1 MDAIFHPTGRR
12 GSGEAGY
19 NTYMDLEKLQATL
32 DALHQPAYRYKQ
44 IKLAVYRDL
53 KDSFDAIDNIPLAL
67 RQDLDR
73 LVPFSEL
80 TLTTEQKSRDGSV
93 KALFAT
99 LDSVSIESVLI
110 PYSDGTRTVC
120 VSTEAGCQA
129 NCAFCA
135 TGHLGFTRVLT
146 PFEIVEQVLSF
157 ARALKANGERV
168 TNVVFMGEGEP
179 FLNYDN
185 VKNAILLL
193 NDKDG
198 FNLGQR
204 RISVS
209 TSGIVPGIERFG
221 GEDWQVN
228 LAISLHAPVNG
239 LRSTLMPINR
249 TYPLE
254 QLMPALDAYVAKTNR
269 KLMIEYLMLGGLNDS
284 AHNADALADLIHK
297 YKEFLRLSVV
307 NLIVYNPVKD
317 SSGRPDRFKAPRPAS
332 LRAFGEILTKREI
345 DWTRRASFGSD
356 ISGACGQLA
365 GDATPDAEEMGNLPS
380 A

>member
-1 MDAIFHPTGRR
+1 
-12 GSGEAGY
+12 
-19 NTYMDLEKLQATL
+19 MDLKRLQS
-32 DALHQPAYRYKQ
+32 ALEELRQPAYRFKQ
-44 IKLAVYRDL
+44 INLAVYRDL
-53 KDSFDAIDNIPLAL
+53 KDGFGPIDNIPLEL
-67 RQDLDR
+67 RKELDR
-73 LVPFSEL
+73 LLPFSEL
-80 TLTTEQKSRDGSV
+80 ALKTEQKSRDGSM

-99 LDSVSIESVLI
+99 LDNVSIESVLI
-110 PYSDGTRTVC
+110 PYGDSTSTVC
-120 VSTEAGCQA
+120 VSTEAGCQL
-129 NCAFCA
+129 NCSFCA

-146 PFEIVEQVLSF
+146 VSEIVEQVLHF
-157 ARALKANGERV
+157 ARELKSKGQRV

-209 TSGIVPGIERFG
+209 TSGIVPGIERFAA
-221 GEDWQVN
+221 EDWQVN

-239 LRSTLMPINR
+239 LRSILMPINR

-269 KLMIEYLMLGGLNDS
+269 KLMIEYLLLGGLNDS
-284 AHNADALADLIHK
+284 TRNADALADLIHK
-297 YKEFLRLSVV
+297 YKEVLRLSVV
-307 NLIVYNPVKD
+307 NLIIYNPVTD
-317 SSGRPDRFKAPRPAS
+317 SGGHPDKFKAPRLSS
-332 LRAFGEILTKREI
+332 LRAFEETLTKREI
-345 DWTRRASFGSD
+345 AWTRRASFGSD

-365 GDATPDAEEMGNLPS
+365 GEVNSRE
-380 A
+380 

>member
-1 MDAIFHPTGRR
+1 
-12 GSGEAGY
+12 
-19 NTYMDLEKLQATL
+19 MDLEKLQT
-32 DALHQPAYRYKQ
+32 ALEELRQPAYRFKQ
-44 IKLAVYRDL
+44 VKLAVHRDL
-53 KDSFDAIDNIPLAL
+53 KDSFGAIDNIPVAL

-73 LVPFSEL
+73 LLPFSEL
-80 TLTTEQKSRDGSV
+80 VLRTEQKSRDGSV

-110 PYSDGTRTVC
+110 PYGDGTRTVC
-120 VSTEAGCQA
+120 VSTEAGCQL

-146 PFEIVEQVLSF
+146 SSEIVEQVLYF
-157 ARALKANGERV
+157 ARVLKPKGERV

-185 VKNAILLL
+185 VKNAILML

-209 TSGIVPGIERFG
+209 TSGIVPGIERFAA
-221 GEDWQVN
+221 EDWQVN

-239 LRSTLMPINR
+239 LRSILMPINR

-269 KLMIEYLMLGGLNDS
+269 KLMIEYLLLGGLNDS
-284 AHNADALADLIHK
+284 TRNADALADLIHK
-297 YKEFLRLSVV
+297 YKEVLRLSVV
-307 NLIVYNPVKD
+307 NLIIYNPVTD
-317 SSGRPDRFKAPRPAS
+317 SSGHPDRFKSPRWVS
-332 LRAFGEILTKREI
+332 LRAFEEVLTKREI
-345 DWTRRASFGSD
+345 AWTRRASFGSD

-365 GDATPDAEEMGNLPS
+365 GEVTPGRKEPWDS
-380 A
+380 SST